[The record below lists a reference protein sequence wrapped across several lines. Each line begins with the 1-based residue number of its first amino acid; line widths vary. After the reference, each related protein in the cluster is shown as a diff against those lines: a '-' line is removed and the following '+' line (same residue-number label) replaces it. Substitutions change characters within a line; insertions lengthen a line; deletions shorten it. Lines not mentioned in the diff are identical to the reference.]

1 MVSCSTEILINAVYL
16 VQGIIIVMKEV
27 SRIQQG
33 IVRRRLRTR
42 TTGVIRTRCGKRP
55 SPGPALDRHHQ
66 TEVPAPDLHRG
77 TSHQLILHRVTTYWQ
92 EITVPGRVRA
102 VAVARPR
109 RRLLEIRRRHLRD
122 VPVVIDA
129 TTKKQTRSRT
139 ARAVLRRATVVLW
152 VYGSAICR
160 FGPAT
165 LRSRTVCFTSIR
177 STGKSRGWTSLVRT
191 RTDMPSSVSRS
202 RRTRK
207 KRLKSATISC
217 FLDVKLR

>member
-1 MVSCSTEILINAVYL
+1 
-16 VQGIIIVMKEV
+16 MKEV

-33 IVRRRLRTR
+33 IVRRRHRTR
-42 TTGVIRTRCGKRP
+42 TTGAIRTACGKRP

-77 TSHQLILHRVTTYWQ
+77 TSHRLILQRVTTYWQ

-109 RRLLEIRRRHLRD
+109 PRPREILRRHRRD
-122 VPVVIDA
+122 APVVTDA
-129 TTKKQTRSRT
+129 TTKKRTRSRT
-139 ARAVLRRATVVLW
+139 TRAAHRRATVVRW
-152 VYGSAICR
+152 ASGSAICR

-165 LRSRTVCFTSIR
+165 LHWRTVCFTNIR
-177 STGKSRGWTSLVRT
+177 STGRSRGWTSWVKT
-191 RTDMPSSVSRS
+191 RTDMPSFVSRS
-202 RRTRK
+202 RKMRK

-217 FLDVKLR
+217 FLDVKLRLVFVRKICGHFLCYVHL